1 MMLKLAQTLSAHWP
15 SEGAV
20 HLKACEQ
27 QRARARLGSS
37 TRAAAPP
44 ILTGLLPWWLTAPYS
59 THTRLPSPHPPQAAR
74 SHCRLTAC
82 AGSSASQGVRPREG
96 AKVEFA
102 EAEAQVTAPRSTAAL
117 DLCVRGEAGGLSR
130 SFQACMGGGGRA
142 RPPRSAALLD
152 PKHTPS
158 AMLPSPPT
166 RTHTLDGTSLR
177 RRGGGE
183 GGGGGE
189 GQARASPALLRVAG
203 RSTACGHE
211 LLAGRRLAGLRPSRL
226 DSPSRCGQPQHHHHR
241 DERDGHAGWGALR
254 RAHC

>member
-1 MMLKLAQTLSAHWP
+1 MRPLKTVVMMLKLAQTLSAHWP

-130 SFQACMGGGGRA
+130 SFQACMGGGGARASTSQRSSA
-142 RPPRSAALLD
+142 RPEAHAQRDAA
-152 PKHTPS
+152 K
-158 AMLPSPPT
+158 PPNPHSHAGRHIT
-166 RTHTLDGTSLR
+166 EE
-177 RRGGGE
+177 E
-183 GGGGGE
+183 GGGGGR
-189 GQARASPALLRVAG
+189 GG
-203 RSTACGHE
+203 R
-211 LLAGRRLAGLRPSRL
+211 
-226 DSPSRCGQPQHHHHR
+226 
-241 DERDGHAGWGALR
+241 
-254 RAHC
+254 